1 MKPDTKPRRTQ
12 AERRDTTRKALID
25 AAIVALAQR
34 GYAGVSTNQ
43 VCEAAKVSR
52 GAMLHHFASRVDL
65 MMAVAE
71 AVHQEHVTYYS
82 EHLNAEGT
90 VAERLSRL
98 IDAAWHAHTQPST
111 VALHEIWMATRAD
124 KELAA
129 RFRPFQAASDARAT
143 RDLVAYLPD
152 SGLNEDASAGANRF
166 LVAALRGLAIDR
178 AMGRSAEEQKDEIA
192 ALKAAAHALLIN
204 RQS

>member
-1 MKPDTKPRRTQ
+1 MKPLEKPRRTQ
-12 AERRDTTRKALID
+12 AERRHTTRKALID

-71 AVHQEHVTYYS
+71 AVHRQHVTYY
-82 EHLNAEGT
+82 ENHLTSEGT
-90 VAERLSRL
+90 AAERLARL
-98 IDAAWHAHTQPST
+98 INAAWHTHTQPST

-143 RDLVAYLPD
+143 RDLIAYLPD
-152 SGLNEDASAGANRF
+152 SGLSAEASAGANRF
-166 LVAALRGLAIDR
+166 LVAALRGLAIDS
-178 AMGRSAEEQKDEIA
+178 AMGRDAEEQQDEIT
-192 ALKAAAHALLIN
+192 ALHAAAQALLIN